1 MTPKIIPVRQARSL
15 ETDGT
20 NLCLWRYSGQM
31 RNLQDQLHDHSFRI
45 LPGRCL
51 LCQERS
57 RRAIDLCPDCESNLP
72 WNHNACEF
80 CGTSL
85 SGEGRICGSC
95 LRSPPAFSATFCAFV
110 YEFPVNRLLHR
121 FKDQRDLVS
130 GQILSRLLSRAAAD
144 FLQPLIPLKPVIVPV
159 PLHPL
164 RYLSRG
170 FNQSAIIAGL
180 LADALS
186 LNTASLLSRNRFTGS
201 QKQLDRHTRQKNIR
215 GAFTARNS
223 HRHTTAILVDDVI
236 TTGAT
241 ADDCTRALRHAGI
254 DNVVVVAIART
265 PAAPER

>member
-1 MTPKIIPVRQARSL
+1 MP
-15 ETDGT
+15 
-20 NLCLWRYSGQM
+20 NLLT
-31 RNLQDQLHDHSFRI
+31 QLHHQSFR
-45 LPGRCL
+45 LLSGRCL
-51 LCQERS
+51 LCQAIT
-57 RRAIDLCPDCESNLP
+57 RRAMDLCEGCEKALP
-72 WNHNACEF
+72 WNTAACES
-80 CGTSL
+80 CGTPL
-85 SGEGRICGSC
+85 PGEGRICGAC
-95 LRSPPAFSATFCAFV
+95 LRSPRAFSATFCAFV

-130 GQILSRLLSRAAAD
+130 GQVLSRLLSRAAAD

-180 LADALS
+180 LAEALS

-201 QKQLDRHTRQKNIR
+201 QKQLDRHTRQNNIR

-223 HRHTTAILVDDVI
+223 QRHKSAILVDDVI